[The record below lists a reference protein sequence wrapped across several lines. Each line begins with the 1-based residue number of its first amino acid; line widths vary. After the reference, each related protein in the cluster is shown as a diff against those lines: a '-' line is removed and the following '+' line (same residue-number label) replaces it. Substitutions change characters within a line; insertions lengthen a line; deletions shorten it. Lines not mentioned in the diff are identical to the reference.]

1 MHSKVINPRQHGR
14 LMYNNR
20 GSCKGLITYLGHEAR
35 EQQHDTQFFG
45 EGQQSVFAEEV
56 RAAIDGN
63 TRGLRK
69 QQEKFYSLV
78 LSPSEE
84 ELKHLGN
91 DPDKLRQYTRQVMD
105 NYAKNFKGK
114 EGEVLRSKGLSS
126 SDLVWYATIHQER
139 KEKEGEQKGAAKT
152 GLHQHVHII
161 VGAKDRTGEL
171 RLNPRVHRSHFSIR
185 DWQVQN
191 GKTFQQMFS
200 YEKPTVSDKLTQGMP
215 AEQQERHQQRIR
227 DRVAHLNQYFVGSQ
241 KLDVEK
247 ALAIGHE
254 KQYGR
259 GFFFNLHRLTK
270 QYHEGK
276 LVNNPYQVLETGK
289 DEKISFPERTLLHL
303 GKGAQGLGQEAGEEE
318 DSRKRK
324 KQQQRSTQLER

>member
-14 LMYNNR
+14 LMYINR
-20 GSCKGLITYLGHEAR
+20 GSCKGLLTYLGHEAR

-45 EGQQSVFAEEV
+45 EEQQSTSAEEV
-56 RAAIDGN
+56 RAAIDKN
-63 TRGLRK
+63 TKELRK

-84 ELKHLGN
+84 EIKHMGN

-105 NYAKNFKGK
+105 NYAENFKGK
-114 EGEVLRSKGLSS
+114 VGEMPTSRHLTS
-126 SDLVWYATIHQER
+126 SDLIWYATIHQER
-139 KEKEGEQKGAAKT
+139 KEKQGEQKGAAKV

-161 VGAKDRTGEL
+161 VSAKDRSGEL
-171 RLNPRVHRSHFSIR
+171 RLNPRGHRSRFSIR
-185 DWQVQN
+185 DWQVEN
-191 GKTFQQMFS
+191 GKSFQQMFS
-200 YEKPTVSDKLTQGMP
+200 YEKPTVSNKLTQGMP
-215 AEQQERHQQRIR
+215 PEQQERHQQRIR
-227 DRVAHLNQYFVGSQ
+227 DRVVHLNQYFVGSQ
-241 KLDVEK
+241 KIDVDRALD
-247 ALAIGHE
+247 IGQE
-254 KQYGR
+254 KQYGK

-303 GKGAQGLGQEAGEEE
+303 GKGAQGMSQEAGEEE
-318 DSRKRK
+318 ESANE
-324 KQQQRSTQLER
+324 RSSNNDPPN